1 MPDHAANDLKTHIE
15 AQLAAALD
23 VLDIAR
29 DARTAIAVEHSRS
42 TEHGDFATNAA
53 LVLARSENRNPRE
66 LAAAI
71 VAALPVSE
79 RIAST
84 GVAGPGFINFFLTPA
99 AWQAELDRIL
109 EAGDAWGKGA
119 AGAGTRVLV
128 EFVSA
133 NPTGPLHVG
142 HGRNAAY
149 GDSLARILAAAGY
162 AVGTEYYVNDAG
174 RQADILAVSV
184 WLAALALAGES
195 PRQPAAGYPGDYIRE
210 TAAALA
216 PELRE
221 RVLRPWS
228 EVERDLPPDEP
239 EGDKEAY
246 MDALIARAQTL
257 LGDDYTAL
265 RRAALD
271 RQIAAIRTTLDR
283 LGIAFDHWF
292 SEETLVAGGA
302 ITHALARL
310 AERGH
315 SYEAEGALWLR
326 TSAFGDEK
334 DRVLR
339 RSDGNTTYFASD
351 VAYHLDKL
359 ERGHDLL
366 IDVWGADHHGYVARV
381 RAAIEALTGRAG
393 AFEARLIQF
402 VTLSSGRMG
411 KRSGNFVTLAE
422 LVEEAGADAAR
433 FFYLARSNDQHLEF
447 DVELA
452 RRHSNDNPV
461 YYLQYA
467 HARIASLFRQL
478 AEKGLSWDAADA
490 RKRLALLGE
499 TQEMTLI
506 KRLARYP
513 EIVAAAAAERAPH
526 LLAHYLGEVAQG
538 FHVWYN
544 SCTIL
549 AEDAA
554 LRGARLALADATRI
568 VIANGLALLGIS
580 APERM

>member
-1 MPDHAANDLKTHIE
+1 MKAYIE
-15 AQLAAALD
+15 EQLGAALD
-23 VLDIAR
+23 ALGIAR
-29 DARTAIAVEHSRS
+29 EARAGVAVEHAR
-42 TEHGDFATNAA
+42 TPEHGDFATNAA
-53 LVLARSENRNPRE
+53 LALARGEGRKPRE
-66 LAAAI
+66 LATDI
-71 VAALPVSE
+71 VAALPASE
-79 RIAST
+79 WIAAT
-84 GVAGPGFINFFLTPA
+84 EIAGPGFVNFFLSPA
-99 AWQAELDRIL
+99 AWQAELARLL
-109 EAGDAWGKGA
+109 EADEMWGRST

-162 AVGTEYYVNDAG
+162 AVDTEYYVNDAG

-195 PRQPAAGYPGDYIRE
+195 PPPPAAGYPGDYIRE

-216 PELRE
+216 PGLRE
-221 RVLRPWS
+221 RLFRPWADAAR
-228 EVERDLPPDEP
+228 ELPPDAP

-246 MDALIARAQTL
+246 MDALVARARLL
-257 LGDDYTAL
+257 LGEDYASL
-265 RRAALD
+265 RRSALD
-271 RQIAAIRTTLDR
+271 RQIAAIRATLDR
-283 LGIAFDHWF
+283 LGVHFDRWF
-292 SEETLVAGGA
+292 SEQALVADGA
-302 ITHALARL
+302 IAHALARL
-310 AERGH
+310 GDRGQ
-315 SYEAEGALWLR
+315 SYEADGALWLR

-339 RSDGNTTYFASD
+339 RSDGSTTYFASD

-359 ERGHDLL
+359 ERGHELL

-381 RAAIEALTGRAG
+381 HAAIEALTGRAD

-422 LVEEAGADAAR
+422 LVDEAGADATR

-452 RRHSNDNPV
+452 RARSSDNPV

-478 AEKGLSWDAADA
+478 AEKRLAWQKADA
-490 RKRLALLGE
+490 RENLALLGE
-499 TQEMTLI
+499 AQETTLI

-513 EIVAAAAAERAPH
+513 EVVVAAAAERAPH
-526 LLAHYLGEVAQG
+526 LLAHYLGEVAQA

-544 SCTIL
+544 GCPIIV
-549 AEDAA
+549 EDKP
-554 LRGARLALADATRI
+554 LRDARLALAEATRI
-568 VIANGLALLGIS
+568 VVANGLGLLGIS

>member
-1 MPDHAANDLKTHIE
+1 MKTHVE
-15 AQLAAALD
+15 EQLDAALD
-23 VLDIAR
+23 ALDIAR
-29 DARTAIAVEHSRS
+29 DARAAVVVEHARG

-53 LVLARSENRNPRE
+53 LVLARSEGRNPRE

-71 VAALPVSE
+71 VAALPASAQ
-79 RIAST
+79 IAST
-84 GVAGPGFINFFLTPA
+84 EIAGPGFINFFFTPA
-99 AWQAELDRIL
+99 AWQAELGRIL
-109 EAGDAWGKGA
+109 EAGDAWGKA
-119 AGAGTRVLV
+119 AKENGTRILV

-162 AVGTEYYVNDAG
+162 TVDSEYYVNDAG

-195 PRQPAAGYPGDYIRE
+195 PRAPAAGYPGDYIRE

-216 PELRE
+216 PELRK
-221 RVLRPWS
+221 RVFRLWA
-228 EVERDLPPDEP
+228 EVSHELPTDEP
-239 EGDKEAY
+239 DGDKEAH
-246 MDALIARAQTL
+246 MDALIARARAL

-271 RQIAAIRTTLDR
+271 RQIAAIRATLDR
-283 LGIAFDHWF
+283 MGVDFDRWF
-292 SEETLVAGGA
+292 SEETLVANGA
-302 ITHALARL
+302 IEHALARL

-315 SYEAEGALWLR
+315 TYEADGALWLR
-326 TSAFGDEK
+326 TSALGDEK

-339 RSDGNTTYFASD
+339 RGDGSTTYFASD

-366 IDVWGADHHGYVARV
+366 IDVWGADHHGYIARV
-381 RAAIEALTGRAG
+381 RAAIEALTGRSD
-393 AFEARLIQF
+393 AFEVSLIQF

-422 LVEEAGADAAR
+422 LVDDAGADATR

-461 YYLQYA
+461 YYLQYV
-467 HARIASLFRQL
+467 HARVASLFRQL
-478 AEKGLSWDAADA
+478 AEKGLSRDATNAA
-490 RKRLALLGE
+490 KHLALLGE

-538 FHVWYN
+538 FHAWYN

-549 AEDAA
+549 AEDTA
-554 LRGARLALADATRI
+554 LRDARLALADATRI
-568 VIANGLALLGIS
+568 VIANGLGLLGIS